1 MVKLVLELRCCRNRL
16 NIRFIYVLLGIVY
29 QYGALDCIHRFG
41 HCSSGYI
48 VVLVN
53 KIQVKC
59 KKQEVECKEIK
70 YPGDTF
76 FHKIWI

>member
-1 MVKLVLELRCCRNRL
+1 MVKLVLELRSCCNGL
-16 NIRFIYVLLGIVY
+16 NIRFIQVLLGIIN
-29 QYGALDCIHRFG
+29 QYGTFYCIHRFA

-48 VVLVN
+48 VVLMN
-53 KIQVKC
+53 KVQVKC